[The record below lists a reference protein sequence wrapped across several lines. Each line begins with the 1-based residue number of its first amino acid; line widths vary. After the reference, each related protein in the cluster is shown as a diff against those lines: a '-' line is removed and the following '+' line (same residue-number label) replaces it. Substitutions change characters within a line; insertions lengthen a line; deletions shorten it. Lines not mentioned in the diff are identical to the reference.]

1 MSASAIGG
9 RTGSRSGKPFRSAN
23 PDMASTSVPNPGRS
37 RYGPVW
43 PNPETRTMIR
53 PGLSACRTSGASP
66 ISSNRPGMKFST
78 STSASLASRRT
89 SACPSG
95 SRRLTDT
102 LFLFRQYVFQCVS
115 TELSPQARSGSPL
128 GSGSILTTSAPKSPS
143 WRVSMF
149 PATSRDMS
157 STRRPSSGPRSSGS
171 NCLAWIAIP
180 RRLLSLRLWCPAV
193 GGGLVAV
200 YRRVWWGCR
209 DSNPDAVGHMILSH
223 ARLPVPTH
231 PHGHRWTHAGALV
244 GEW

>member
-43 PNPETRTMIR
+43 PNPETRTTIR
-53 PGLSACRTSGASP
+53 PGFSAWRTSGASP

-102 LFLFRQYVFQCVS
+102 LFLFRQYVFQWVS

-180 RRLLSLRLWCPAV
+180 PKLPLAAILLPRCRRRAGS
-193 GGGLVAV
+193 V
-200 YRRVWWGCR
+200 YRHPFEWAYFDGSQYYLR
-209 DSNPDAVGHMILSH
+209 DV
-223 ARLPVPTH
+223 
-231 PHGHRWTHAGALV
+231 AGASA
-244 GEW
+244 